1 MAGLDTLVV
10 VVVGE
15 IDGKTMGSKGV
26 GEMDGDLKRG
36 SKDVGGI
43 EGNIVG

>member
-1 MAGLDTLVV
+1 MDTLVGVV

-26 GEMDGDLKRG
+26 GEMDGDVVG
-36 SKDVGGI
+36 SQDVGDI